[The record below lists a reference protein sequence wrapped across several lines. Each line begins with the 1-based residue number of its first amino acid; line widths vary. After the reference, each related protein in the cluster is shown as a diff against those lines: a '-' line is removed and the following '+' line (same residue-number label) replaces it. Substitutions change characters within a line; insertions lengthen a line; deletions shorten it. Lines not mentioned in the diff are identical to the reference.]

1 MKKLSVLLL
10 VVCLLLTGCNPFVP
24 AAKKT
29 DESINFTD
37 SSKRTVKLPAEIT
50 RVAASGLMAQIVLFA
65 ICPDMLVGLA
75 DEWAPE
81 AKQFIDTKYDQLP
94 VLGQFY
100 GMDTLDPEAV
110 AVADPQVIIDIGESK
125 STIVEDMDGIQQQIG
140 IPTIHIEATTENM
153 AAASVSYT

>member
-1 MKKLSVLLL
+1 MKKLSILLL

-81 AKQFIDTKYDQLP
+81 ATSGEIVDGFVDGRLDLCGVGDQFK
-94 VLGQFY
+94 
-100 GMDTLDPEAV
+100 
-110 AVADPQVIIDIGESK
+110 
-125 STIVEDMDGIQQQIG
+125 
-140 IPTIHIEATTENM
+140 
-153 AAASVSYT
+153 

>member
-37 SSKRTVKLPAEIT
+37 SSKRTVELPAEIT
-50 RVAASGLMAQIVLFA
+50 RVAASGIMAQIVLFA
-65 ICPDMLVGLA
+65 ICPDLLVGLA
-75 DEWAPE
+75 DEWTPE
-81 AKQFIDTKYDQLP
+81 AEQLIDMKYYQLP

-100 GMDTLDPEAV
+100 GCLL
-110 AVADPQVIIDIGESK
+110 
-125 STIVEDMDGIQQQIG
+125 
-140 IPTIHIEATTENM
+140 
-153 AAASVSYT
+153 YTSPSPR